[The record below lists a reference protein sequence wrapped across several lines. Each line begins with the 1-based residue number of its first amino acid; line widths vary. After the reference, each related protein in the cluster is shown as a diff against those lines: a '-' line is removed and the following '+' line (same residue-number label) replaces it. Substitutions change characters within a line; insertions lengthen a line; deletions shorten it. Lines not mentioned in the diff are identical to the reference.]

1 MCCRY
6 FMGDSFKYFRDQGRT
21 ETEAWNMCQR
31 NLSTVDTIEGFWQVF
46 NYIERPSRINLGC
59 DYCVFKAS
67 DRQRYFACFYFSI
80 SQFYRKELSRIGRT
94 SKTSMEVVG

>member
-1 MCCRY
+1 
-6 FMGDSFKYFRDQGRT
+6 MGDSFKYFRDQGRT

-67 DRQRYFACFYFSI
+67 VRPKSLLVSTFLFPNFTERN
-80 SQFYRKELSRIGRT
+80 
-94 SKTSMEVVG
+94 